1 MKNGIKKLSM
11 VFLMAVYCFAIGAV
25 TTSFDSSNIQNHSTS
40 SQKTYISDF
49 STTLFCHTAESEV
62 SVTNF
67 NNLPVPNFKNPFV
80 GFWSVIKTRE
90 GFLEM
95 VFTQYTAISRNV
107 LVKYRKSDII
117 FPFHYFW

>member
-11 VFLMAVYCFAIGAV
+11 MFLTAVYCFAIGAV
-25 TTSFDSSNIQNHSTS
+25 ATSFVASNFQNHSRS

-49 STTLFCHTAESEV
+49 SATLFCHTAESEI
-62 SVTNF
+62 SLTDF

-80 GFWSVIKTRE
+80 GIWSVVKTRE

-95 VFTQYTAISRNV
+95 VFTQYTSIFRNV